1 MFNSTEHVIRPNF
14 ESVSIKKKVIDQ
26 KVEILSMAGC
36 ISRVRRNTALL
47 AAKIGKN
54 GSQISLFLSF
64 LFLGSI
70 RKIGIDL

>member
-1 MFNSTEHVIRPNF
+1 MIKFF
-14 ESVSIKKKVIDQ
+14 ESVSKWKKVIDQ
-26 KVEILSMAGC
+26 KVEILSMDGWLGHSYC
-36 ISRVRRNTALL
+36 TYYIVLL

-54 GSQISLFLSF
+54 GAQISLFLSF

>member
-1 MFNSTEHVIRPNF
+1 MIKFF
-14 ESVSIKKKVIDQ
+14 ESVSKWKKVIDQ
-26 KVEILSMAGC
+26 KVEILSMDGC
-36 ISRVRRNTALL
+36 IPTTATALL

-54 GSQISLFLSF
+54 GAQISLFLSF